1 MAGESWED
9 EFPGVDRISYFAL
22 RVMMMFAAVFAVMYF
37 GPESTI
43 FRYLALILSVAGV
56 VLDVMRL
63 RNIGASQWLMFLRF
77 VPYAGLFLSVYLQSA
92 QSGWI
97 ETKRFDRAG
106 WWIISIHA
114 AIAAFFIYL
123 LLKSPTMEIFGL
135 PFGSFM
141 PPWH

>member
-1 MAGESWED
+1 MAENGFENKY
-9 EFPGVDRISYFAL
+9 PGVDRISYFAL
-22 RVMMMFAAVFAVMYF
+22 RVIMMFTAVFAVMYF

-77 VPYAGLFLSVYLQSA
+77 VPYAGLFLSVFLQSA
-92 QSGWI
+92 QDGWM

-106 WWIISIHA
+106 WWIIGIHA

-123 LLKSPTMEIFGL
+123 LFKSRAMEIFGL

-141 PPWH
+141 P